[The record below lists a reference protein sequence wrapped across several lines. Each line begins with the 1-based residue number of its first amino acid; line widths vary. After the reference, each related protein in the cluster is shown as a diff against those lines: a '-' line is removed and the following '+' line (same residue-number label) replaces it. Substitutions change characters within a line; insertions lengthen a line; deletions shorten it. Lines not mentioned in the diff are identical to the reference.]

1 MIEKG
6 FNYLIYE
13 EKTDTTFKL
22 FAELVAA
29 GSPGLCITTLYPA
42 KLKKM
47 YKMGEA
53 TKILWLSDS
62 KDEPGALSPTRLDF
76 EITRELTRF
85 IKDQKDAVILLDGFG
100 YLTLE
105 NEFDKVRKFIKRTND
120 LSSMNSATFIVVV
133 NPNAF
138 SKETVTTLSRDFDKV
153 EDIASLSGAPPPAAP
168 APAAPQPAAPQPQAP
183 SPQPSQVQP
192 QSAITSI
199 PMPAPTRIEY
209 KGPPVAAGAQA
220 PEEVEI
226 EDIYLIHRA
235 SGTLIQRRTWR
246 DNDLIDPDLIG
257 GMFQA
262 ILDFINN
269 SFAAGEK
276 SEFSRI
282 DVKGYIILI
291 GDGEFVSLA
300 MVFSGKVGNIVNK
313 AMDTIKDVMRKH
325 IQSMEKNYSSVL
337 GSYDGDV
344 EKLRGTRKI
353 LDSLAMDI
361 NKALE
366 PQFAELG
373 IGRRMSP
380 VEQQRINEAFGAA
393 SQLARQGKYAD
404 ALKKYDEALAVDP
417 NNLQSL
423 FNKAVILQMSGN
435 IPSALEC
442 YDRLIQLNPA
452 DPEIW
457 SNKGIALRSI
467 GRTQDAIDCYR
478 SGLEKNPRDA
488 TLWSNLGIALRNMNR
503 IKEALEAY
511 DTALSINPNDA
522 SVWSNKG
529 VVLGSMGLLR
539 EAVECYDKALS
550 INPGRELAKKNREL
564 AMKELAKRGQA

>member
-13 EKTDTTFKL
+13 EKTDATFKL
-22 FAELVAA
+22 FADLVAS

-47 YKMGEA
+47 YKMGES
-53 TKILWLSDS
+53 KILWLSDS

-85 IKDQKDAVILLDGFG
+85 IKDQKDAVVLLDGFG

-120 LSSMNSATFIVVV
+120 LSSMNQATFIVVV

-153 EDIASLSGAPPPAAP
+153 EEVASLTGAPPPQ
-168 APAAPQPAAPQPQAP
+168 APQPSSPQPPVPQAP
-183 SPQPSQVQP
+183 QQSITPPAPSIQPS
-192 QSAITSI
+192 
-199 PMPAPTRIEY
+199 PTRIEY
-209 KGPPVAAGAQA
+209 KGPPSSATSQP

-226 EDIYLIHRA
+226 EDIYLIHRS

-300 MVFSGKVGNIVNK
+300 MVFSGKVGSVVNK
-313 AMDTIKDVMRKH
+313 AMDTIKEVMKKH
-325 IQSMEKNYSSVL
+325 IKSMEKNYSSVL

-366 PQFAELG
+366 PQFAEMG
-373 IGRRMSP
+373 IGRKISSM
-380 VEQQRINEAFGAA
+380 EQQRVNEAFGAA
-393 SQLARQGKYAD
+393 SQLSRQGKYEE
-404 ALKKYDEALAVDP
+404 ALKKYDEALAIDP

-423 FNKAVILQMSGN
+423 FNKAVILQMSGRVGEA
-435 IPSALEC
+435 ITC
-442 YDRLIQLNPA
+442 YDKLIQLNPK

-457 SNKGIALRSI
+457 SNKGIALRGI
-467 GRTQDAIDCYR
+467 GKTQEAIDCYR
-478 SGLEKNPRDA
+478 SGLELNPKDA
-488 TLWSNLGIALRNMNR
+488 TLWSNLGIALRNIGR
-503 IKEALEAY
+503 IKESLEAY

-529 VVLGSMGLLR
+529 VVLGSMGLMK
-539 EAVECYDKALS
+539 EAVECYDRALS
-550 INPGRELAKKNREL
+550 INPGRELARKNRDI
-564 AMKELAKRGQA
+564 AIKELQKRGQA

>member
-13 EKTDTTFKL
+13 EKTDITFKL
-22 FAELVAA
+22 FAELVAG

-47 YKMGEA
+47 YKMGEG

-153 EDIASLSGAPPPAAP
+153 EEVSTLTGGAPQAAPTPAAQP
-168 APAAPQPAAPQPQAP
+168 VAPQPAAPM
-183 SPQPSQVQP
+183 PQPASVPAPHVPSVQ
-192 QSAITSI
+192 
-199 PMPAPTRIEY
+199 PAPTRIEY
-209 KGPPVAAGAQA
+209 KGPPAAAAQS

-226 EDIYLIHRA
+226 EDIYLIHR
-235 SGTLIQRRTWR
+235 STGTLIQRRTWR
-246 DNDLIDPDLIG
+246 ENDLIDPDLIG

-282 DVKGYIILI
+282 EVKGYIILI

-300 MVFSGKVGNIVNK
+300 MVFSGKVGNVVNK
-313 AMDTIKDVMRKH
+313 AMDTIKEVMRKH
-325 IQSMEKNYSSVL
+325 IQNMEKNYSSVL
-337 GSYDGDV
+337 GNYDGDV
-344 EKLRGTRKI
+344 ERLRGTRKI

-366 PQFAELG
+366 PQFAEMG
-373 IGRRMSP
+373 IGRRISP
-380 VEQQRINEAFGAA
+380 MEQQKINEIFGAA
-393 SQLARQGKYAD
+393 SQFARQGKYSD
-404 ALKKYDEALAVDP
+404 ALTKYDEALAIDP
-417 NNLQSL
+417 NSLQSL
-423 FNKAVILQMSGN
+423 FNKAVILQMSGRVGEA
-435 IPSALEC
+435 IEC
-442 YDRLIQLNPA
+442 YDRLIKLNPK

-457 SNKGIALRSI
+457 SNKGIALRGI
-467 GRTQDAIDCYR
+467 GKTQEAIDCYR
-478 SGLEKNPRDA
+478 SGLELNPRDA
-488 TLWSNLGIALRNMNR
+488 TLWSNLGIALRNVNR

-529 VVLGSMGLLR
+529 VVLGSMGLLK
-539 EAVECYDKALS
+539 EAIECYDRALS
-550 INPGRELAKKNREL
+550 INPGRELARKNREI
-564 AMKELAKRGQA
+564 AVKELQKRGA

>member
-13 EKTDTTFKL
+13 EKTDLTFKI
-22 FAELVAA
+22 FSELVTA

-42 KLKKM
+42 KLKKI
-47 YKMGEA
+47 YDMGNA
-53 TKILWLSDS
+53 RVLWLSDS
-62 KDEPGALSPTRLDF
+62 KDEPDTLSPTRLDF

-85 IKDQKDAVILLDGFG
+85 IKEQKAGVIMLDGFG

-120 LSSMNSATFIVVV
+120 LASMNQATFIVVV
-133 NPNAF
+133 NPDAF

-153 EDIASLSGAPPPAAP
+153 EEAVNLAGAPKKPEPKREP
-168 APAAPQPAAPQPQAP
+168 EAP
-183 SPQPSQVQP
+183 SPQPAVAPVAPAAQP
-192 QSAITSI
+192 HVPT
-199 PMPAPTRIEY
+199 APRIEY
-209 KGPPVAAGAQA
+209 KGPPDSAA
-220 PEEVEI
+220 PEEMEI

-235 SGTLIQRRTWR
+235 TGTLIQRRTWR
-246 DNDLIDPDLIG
+246 DSDLIDPDLIG

-291 GDGEFVSLA
+291 GDGEYVSLA
-300 MVFSGKVGNIVNK
+300 MVFTGKVDKVINKCMDSIKEVMKKNIK
-313 AMDTIKDVMRKH
+313 
-325 IQSMEKNYSSVL
+325 SMEKNFTSVL
-337 GSYDGDV
+337 EHYDGDV
-344 EKLRGTRKI
+344 ERLRGTRKI

-373 IGRRMSP
+373 ISRRLSQA
-380 VEQQRINEAFGAA
+380 EHQRINEHFSMA
-393 SQLARQGKYAD
+393 SSLARQGKYAE
-404 ALKKYDEALAVDP
+404 ALKKYDEALAIDP
-417 NNLQSL
+417 NSMQSL
-423 FNKAVILQMSGN
+423 FNKAVILQMSGQ
-435 IPSALEC
+435 IGDAIAC
-442 YDRLIQLNPA
+442 YDRVIQLNPK
-452 DPEIW
+452 DPEAW
-457 SNKGIALRSI
+457 SNKGIALRNI
-467 GRTQDAIDCYR
+467 GKSDEAIECYR
-478 SGLEKNPRDA
+478 KGLDLNPRDSA
-488 TLWSNLGIALRNMNR
+488 LWSNLGIALRNAGR

-529 VVLGSMGLLR
+529 VVLGSMGLLK
-539 EAVECYDKALS
+539 EAIECYDRALA
-550 INPGRELAKKNREL
+550 INPGRELARKNREI
-564 AMKELAKRGQA
+564 AVKEMEKRGRG

>member
-13 EKTDTTFKL
+13 EKTDITFKL

-47 YKMGEA
+47 YKMGE

-153 EDIASLSGAPPPAAP
+153 EDVASLSGAPPPTPQPAAP
-168 APAAPQPAAPQPQAP
+168 APAAPQPAQA
-183 SPQPSQVQP
+183 QP
-192 QSAITSI
+192 QSAVTSI
-199 PMPAPTRIEY
+199 PMPTPTRIEY
-209 KGPPVAAGAQA
+209 KGQTVSTGAQA
-220 PEEVEI
+220 PEEMEI
-226 EDIYLIHRA
+226 EDIYLIHRS

-269 SFAAGEK
+269 SFAQGEK

-313 AMDTIKDVMRKH
+313 AMDTIKEVIRKH
-325 IQSMEKNYSSVL
+325 IQNMEKNYNSVL
-337 GSYDGDV
+337 GNYDGDV

-366 PQFAELG
+366 PQFAEMG
-373 IGRRMSP
+373 IGRRVSP
-380 VEQQRINEAFGAA
+380 MEQQRVNEAFSSA
-393 SQLARQGKYAD
+393 SQFARQGKYAD
-404 ALKKYDEALAVDP
+404 ALKKYDEALAIDP
-417 NNLQSL
+417 NSLQPL

-435 IPSALEC
+435 VAAAIEC
-442 YDRLIQLNPA
+442 YDRLIQLNPR

-467 GRTQDAIDCYR
+467 GRTQEAIDCYR
-478 SGLEKNPRDA
+478 SGLELTPRDA

-511 DTALSINPNDA
+511 DTALTINPNDA

-539 EAVECYDKALS
+539 EAIECYDKALS

-564 AMKELAKRGQA
+564 AVKELAKRGQA